1 MHEFR
6 RFRATWLIAPALL
19 AAGPVAAQDAERESD
34 FRPRFEFTPYLGYRF
49 GGEFDYEDAAISTNI
64 ELGDAT
70 SFGVSLGLYRDR
82 GSYYE
87 LYYGH
92 QTAPMQSDNLQLGD
106 VDLTTEYF
114 HVGGTLLFRN
124 VNWFTP
130 YLSMTAGVTR
140 FLPES
145 RYRCAPASDGETGGA
160 GRLPRLSHLRGFL
173 QHAVLRQQRWCGL
186 RVPHHRQQLLPG
198 RRAARA
204 DAQPLVRYSGWCAPL
219 RAAPGRTGPPRSR
232 RSLSSFLRM
241 RWRLSSDR

>member
-34 FRPRFEFTPYLGYRF
+34 FRPRFELTPYLGYRF

-140 FLPES
+140 FDPDASGLTSESDFSLSLGTGVRLPVTEKLAVLVGFRGYLTFVDS
-145 RYRCAPASDGETGGA
+145 SSTLFCASSGGA
-160 GRLPRLSHLRGFL
+160 ACVFRI
-173 QHAVLRQQRWCGL
+173 
-186 RVPHHRQQLLPG
+186 
-198 RRAARA
+198 
-204 DAQPLVRYSGWCAPL
+204 
-219 RAAPGRTGPPRSR
+219 TG
-232 RSLSSFLRM
+232 SSFFQVEGQLGLT
-241 RWRLSSDR
+241 LSL